1 MVEEG
6 QRVCLLGVNAGH
18 GLRERLAG
26 LGLIP
31 GVEVEVLNN
40 NYKTPV
46 IVAFDGN
53 RIMLGR
59 GMARKIAVERSVGAS
74 CSCVSGPELN
84 DSNREYLGFTAHK
97 EKVKKGVVMSLS
109 LGNLQ
114 VNEKGKVVGYAG
126 ESGAYREKLLAMGLT
141 KGAEFEVVRVAP
153 LGDPVEITLM
163 GFNLS
168 LRKGEAE
175 ALLVERS

>member
-1 MVEEG
+1 MILSMVEEG

-46 IVAFDGN
+46 IVALNGN

-59 GMARKIAVERSVGAS
+59 GMAQKITVE
-74 CSCVSGPELN
+74 
-84 DSNREYLGFTAHK
+84 
-97 EKVKKGVVMSLS
+97 
-109 LGNLQ
+109 
-114 VNEKGKVVGYAG
+114 
-126 ESGAYREKLLAMGLT
+126 
-141 KGAEFEVVRVAP
+141 
-153 LGDPVEITLM
+153 
-163 GFNLS
+163 
-168 LRKGEAE
+168 
-175 ALLVERS
+175 